1 MKVAITGHT
10 RGIGRALY
18 DIFLKNGHDVI
29 GFSRTT
35 GYDISLRL
43 DRTKILDQIQNADI
57 FINNAYSPGGQT
69 SLLEETISI
78 WEGLDKKIINIS
90 SKLGFYPQ
98 SKISDLNQYI
108 LDKKTQN
115 DIVVQRITKAAPQIT
130 NVVIGLVDTAMSKI
144 FDSEKLNPN
153 DLAEYIYNIVVND
166 KFYIQQIILDVP
178 GLDWENIIGPWN
190 QNK

>member
-10 RGIGRALY
+10 QGIGRALY
-18 DIFLKNGHDVI
+18 DIFLKNNHDVI

-35 GYDISLRL
+35 GYDIGLQT
-43 DRTKILDQIQNADI
+43 DRSKILDQIKNVDI
-57 FINNAYSPGGQT
+57 FINNAYSPNGQT

-90 SKLGFYPQ
+90 SKLGYFPQ
-98 SKISDLNQYI
+98 GKISDLNQYI

-115 DIVVQRITKAAPQIT
+115 DIVSQRITKSSPQIT
-130 NVVIGLVDTAMSKI
+130 NVIIGLVDTAMSKI
-144 FDSEKLNPN
+144 FDNEKLNAD
-153 DLAEYIYNIVVND
+153 DLAEYIYDISVND
-166 KFYIQQIILDVP
+166 KFYIQQVILDVP
-178 GLDWENIIGPWN
+178 RLDWKNIIGPWN